1 MDPSSFSFLKYDQ
14 EKFERVTVSESV
26 NPEARTNKV
35 PRLQFVLRFH
45 SPPISFFRLLRAL
58 STCSCHVSYVRYA
71 LQGTGP

>member
-45 SPPISFFRLLRAL
+45 HPFPFFF
-58 STCSCHVSYVRYA
+58 S
-71 LQGTGP
+71 